1 MITPNEY
8 ARTSHKAALALA
20 LALAA
25 ALGLAACGQGDA
37 ENGKAGSGKAA
48 AQGGEHKDE
57 HTDEKAG
64 EHGEEK
70 AGGDKDEHA
79 GEKGGEHAEGEEALK
94 LTNEEAQRAGVKV
107 EAIKPQPLGETIEVT
122 ATIQPNQD
130 RLARVSPRIEGRVTA
145 APAKLGDRVRDGQ
158 TLATLNSVEV
168 GEAHAAWVL
177 AQSDLRIAEA
187 DFQRA
192 EALNAEE
199 IIPRKD
205 YLRAQAD
212 RAKAAAALRAAADRL
227 RLLGGK
233 PSAGGAGVSAFAV
246 TAPFAGTVIEKKVTL
261 GELASPSESMFTV
274 ADLGT
279 VWIQAALSEALLA
292 KVQVGAEARV
302 AVPAYPGEF
311 FGGRVSHLAATLDSE
326 TRTVAARIEVDNADG
341 RLKPGMFATAT
352 LEVSGHKRD
361 TIALPAAAI
370 VLMDGKP
377 TVFVLENGAYEMR
390 LVEPGERIAGRTVV
404 KSGIESGEQVVTEG
418 AYALKARKL
427 KSQLGHGH

>member
-1 MITPNEY
+1 MNKPHED
-8 ARTSHKAALALA
+8 ARPWRATTLAFAVAIALALT
-20 LALAA
+20 
-25 ALGLAACGQGDA
+25 ACGKDDA
-37 ENGKAGSGKAA
+37 RDGVTSEDGKPAA
-48 AQGGEHKDE
+48 HADEHK
-57 HTDEKAG
+57 DEKAG
-64 EHGEEK
+64 EHANEK
-70 AGGDKDEHA
+70 GGGQKDEHA
-79 GEKGGEHAEGEEALK
+79 GEQGGGHAEGTEELK
-94 LTNEEAQRAGVKV
+94 LTSEEAKRAGVKV
-107 EAIKPQPLGETIEVT
+107 EIIRPQPLGEFIEVT

-130 RLARVSPRIEGRVTA
+130 RLARVSPRIEGRVTS
-145 APAKLGDRVRDGQ
+145 APAKLGDRVRAGQ
-158 TLATLNSVEV
+158 ILATLDSVEV
-168 GEAHAAWVL
+168 GEAHAAWIQ

-192 EALNAEE
+192 ESLNAEE

-205 YLRAQAD
+205 YLRAQSD

-233 PSAGGAGVSAFAV
+233 PSAGGTSVSAFVV

-261 GELASPSESMFTV
+261 GELASPSAAMFTV

-279 VWIQAALSEALLA
+279 VWIQAALSEALLGKVQIGADA
-292 KVQVGAEARV
+292 KVS
-302 AVPAYPGEF
+302 VPAYPGEF

-326 TRTVAARIEVDNADG
+326 TRTVAARIEVDNTDG

-352 LEVSGHKRD
+352 LEVSGDKQD
-361 TIALPAAAI
+361 AIALPAAAI

-377 TVFVLENGAYEMR
+377 TVFVLENGAYGMR
-390 LVEPGERIAGRTVV
+390 IVEPGERIAGRTVV
-404 KSGIESGEQVVTEG
+404 KSGIQPGEQVVIEG